1 MTALKTAKLTLEQ
14 YHQMVDAGI
23 LDDCRVE
30 LLNGELIEMSPEG
43 EPHAYYNTDTRDYL
57 IRLLG
62 ETVLVR
68 DAKPITLPL
77 SASEPELD
85 LAIVQPLGREY
96 LQHHPYPEN
105 IFWLI
110 EYSYTSLKKD
120 LEPKAKIYAAA
131 GIIEYWVV
139 NLKTLELVVMRD
151 PMRDEYQTRFTIK
164 QGIVNPVAF
173 PSVALLDSAIA
184 VERLFS

>member
-1 MTALKTAKLTLEQ
+1 MTVLKTAKLTLEQ
-14 YHQMVDAGI
+14 YHQMIEAGI

-43 EPHAYYNTDTRDYL
+43 EFQAYYNTDTRDYL

-62 ETVLVR
+62 DRALIR
-68 DAKPITLPL
+68 DDKPITLPM
-77 SASEPELD
+77 SASEPEPD

-110 EYSYTSLKKD
+110 EYAYSSLSKD

-131 GIIEYWVV
+131 GIVEYWVV
-139 NLKTLELVVMRD
+139 NLKAMELVVMRD
-151 PMRDEYQTRFTIK
+151 PIGNEIAYQHVWTEAEPGKYRS
-164 QGIVNPVAF
+164 
-173 PSVALLDSAIA
+173 PSRCLQNGYFINAQIP
-184 VERLFS
+184 